1 MTHRL
6 PPGIYE
12 DLLTT
17 ALEAAVDARKS
28 EGWRMDVTPSDATA
42 RPEFLARH
50 VYGLLRRALEA
61 IPGDDDAQ
69 ATAQIDLANRLVE
82 VLFEHGALADDRVAE
97 AARLLLEAAERRG
110 LGGTSAPLP
119 RPTLSLRR
127 TGLLVSGRRDVQI
140 ASEIAREIPSA
151 DRIDL
156 LCAFVRHSG
165 LRLFRGDLE
174 ARVRE
179 GAQVRVIAS
188 VYTGSTERRALDD
201 LIELGARVKVSYE
214 IARTRLHAKAW
225 LFHRDSG
232 LHTAYIGSS
241 NLTHVAQVDG
251 LEWNVRV
258 SAAENPEVIDR
269 FKATFEQYWQE
280 PEFEDYEPGR
290 DAERLDH
297 ALSRQRHGG
306 KPDDGT
312 EVPLLVDVAPKP
324 HQAVALEALEALE
337 SERLSGHRRNLVVAA
352 TGTGKTWIAAF
363 DFKQLRG
370 EGTGESLLFVAHREE
385 ILHQSQQVFQLV
397 LREPG
402 FGERLVGGERPRS
415 GRHVF
420 ASVQSLVNR
429 AEDIEPDGY
438 DVVIVDEFHHAAA
451 ASYERLLS
459 RLKPKILL
467 GLTATPERADG
478 KSVLEWFDGR
488 IAFESRLWD
497 ALDQGLL
504 CPFHYFGVNDSTD
517 FSTVRFERGRYVPGD
532 LDNVLTGDH
541 VRALRVRH
549 AVEEYVTDPHRMR
562 ALGFCAGVAHAR
574 FMASRFAGFGY
585 PAVALD
591 AGTRRDERRAALAR
605 LRRGELR
612 AVFAVDLFNEGVD
625 LPEVDTVLMLRP
637 TESATVFLQ
646 QLGRGL
652 RWAEGKRVLTVLDL
666 VGQVRREYRYD
677 VRYRALL
684 GGTRHQLQR
693 AVQAGF
699 PLLPP
704 GCALKLDRIAK
715 EAVLRNL
722 REAVHGARG
731 RLADDLSALGHKAPL
746 AEFMGEAGVELEEIY
761 ARPGAGHCF
770 VELRRRAGF
779 DRSTRAPA
787 SADPLLRTIGRLLH
801 VDDHE
806 RLDAWRAIL
815 EANRPEPESRL
826 QGRRNR
832 LGLMLFAVLGG
843 RLRPIAEFDRII
855 ATIREFVNLR
865 REINDLLDILADRIR
880 TVARPLDAAGDVPLA
895 SHATYSLGEIAAA
908 HMHTDKRGALVLPQG
923 GVLWDEATQTD
934 LLFVTLEKS
943 DSDFSP
949 TTRYADYPISQTLFH
964 WESQNSA
971 SPETPTGRRYI
982 EQTTRGTNVIL
993 FVRER
998 KKDGRGVPRP
1008 YHCLGRAWY
1017 RSHESERPMKILWEL
1032 ERPVPGWLYQA
1043 GKVVAG

>member
-1 MTHRL
+1 M
-6 PPGIYE
+6 I
-12 DLLTT
+12 T
-17 ALEAAVDARKS
+17 AALAAEIDARR
-28 EGWRMDVTPSDATA
+28 EDGWRVDVHPSDVTS

-61 IPGDDDAQ
+61 IHGDDDAQ
-69 ATAQIDLANRLVE
+69 AASQVALANRMVE
-82 VLFEHGALADDRVAE
+82 ALLEHGAMADDRVAE
-97 AARLLLEAAERRG
+97 AARLLIEAADRRG
-110 LGGTSAPLP
+110 LGDSPSRLP
-119 RPTLSLRR
+119 RPTLSFRR
-127 TGLLVSGRRDVQI
+127 TGLLVNGRRDVSI

-165 LRLFRGDLE
+165 LRLFRSELE
-174 ARVRE
+174 ARARG
-179 GAQVRVIAS
+179 GARVRVIAS
-188 VYTGSTERRALDD
+188 VYTGSTERRALDA
-201 LIELGARVKVSYE
+201 LVALGARVKVSYE

-241 NLTHVAQVDG
+241 NLTHAAQVDG

-258 SAAENPEVIDR
+258 SAAENPEVIER
-269 FKATFEQYWQE
+269 FAATFEQYWEE

-290 DAERLDH
+290 DAERLDR
-297 ALSRQRHGG
+297 ALSRQGHGG
-306 KPDDGT
+306 SPDDGLDIS
-312 EVPLLVDVAPKP
+312 LLVDVAPKP
-324 HQAVALEALEALE
+324 HQSVALEALE
-337 SERLSGHRRNLVVAA
+337 SERRNGHRRNLVVAA

-363 DFKQLRG
+363 DFKRLRN
-370 EGTGESLLFVAHREE
+370 EGKGDSLLFVAHRDE
-385 ILHQSQQVFQLV
+385 ILRQSQQVFQLV

-420 ASVQSLVNR
+420 ASVQSLANR
-429 AEDIEPDGY
+429 VDDIDPDGF

-451 ASYERLLS
+451 ASYDRLLK
-459 RLKPKILL
+459 RLRPKFLL

-478 KSVLEWFDGR
+478 RPVLEWFDGR

-504 CPFHYFGVNDSTD
+504 CPFHYFGVNDTTD
-517 FSTVRFERGRYVPGD
+517 LATVRFERGRYVAGD

-541 VRALRVRH
+541 VRALRIRH

-562 ALGFCAGVAHAR
+562 ALGFCAGVAHTH
-574 FMASRFAGFGY
+574 FMADQFTRFGY
-585 PAVALD
+585 EAVALD
-591 AGTRRDERRAALAR
+591 AGTPRDDRRAALVR

-612 AVFAVDLFNEGVD
+612 AIFAVDLFNEGVD

-684 GGTRHQLQR
+684 GGTRHQVQR
-693 AVQAGF
+693 AVEAGF

-715 EAVLRNL
+715 ETVLRNL
-722 REAVHGARG
+722 REAVRSARA
-731 RLADDLSALGHKAPL
+731 RLADDLRTLGPEARL
-746 AEFMGEAGVELEEIY
+746 GEFMREAGAELEDIY
-761 ARPGAGHCF
+761 TNPQSGHCF

-779 DRSTRAPA
+779 SDGAGAIAPR
-787 SADPLLRTIGRLLH
+787 DPLLRAVGRLVH

-806 RLDAWRAIL
+806 RLAAWRSIL
-815 EANRPEPESRL
+815 ESEGSAPISSLR
-826 QGRRNR
+826 GREHR
-832 LGLMLFAVLGG
+832 LGLMLFAILGG
-843 RLRPIAEFDRII
+843 RGQSTSQADEI
-855 ATIREFVNLR
+855 LR
-865 REINDLLDILADRIR
+865 RVRESEELRQEINDLLDILDDRIR
-880 TVARPLDAAGDVPLA
+880 TVAQPLHETSDMPLA

-908 HMHTDKRGALVLPQG
+908 HGHLDKRGALVLPQG
-923 GVLWDEATQTD
+923 GVLWHEATQTD

-943 DSDFSP
+943 DADFSP
-949 TTRYADYPISQTLFH
+949 TTRYADYPISPTLFH

-971 SPETPTGRRYI
+971 SADTPTGRRYI
-982 EQTTRGTNVIL
+982 EQPARGTNVFL

-998 KKDGRGVPRP
+998 KRDGRGATLP
-1008 YHCLGRAWY
+1008 YCCLGRAHY

-1032 ERPVPGWLYQA
+1032 ERPMPGWLYQA